1 MIYKSPALPKLL
13 LLLLLAGCS
22 ATKFVPEG
30 DFLINKVEIATDNRG
45 VDRDELKSY
54 VRQRDN
60 TRILGFFRFHLW
72 LYNLSPRDRDDHWL
86 KRTGEPP
93 QIYNSGL
100 ADQTADQ
107 LRQYLHNKGYYRAVV
122 VHTPNL
128 NEARR
133 KAELSYTITTGEVY
147 RIGDIDYHI
156 PHPELSEHFDAGYVP
171 ESMQSGLRFDLD
183 ELDRERDRIVEFFRN
198 RGYYY
203 FSKPMVNLVADTLL
217 QTGLVHLTLN
227 IEVPAEAS
235 RDSSRI
241 LQQYGVDRFM
251 WNLLPS
257 VQTGG
262 EIIGAPIDTVEV
274 GNNTFLFHDGMHY
287 HTKLF
292 TRLNRMSDPWH
303 YALDKT
309 GETFNAL
316 NRLRQF
322 RFINI
327 YFQEGTQVGDTALL
341 TSVIDLAPLNRQST
355 SFDLEG
361 TNTSGNFGV
370 AGNLNHMHR
379 NLLKGAEILE
389 LKLKGAMERQQAI
402 VSNQSLDF
410 NTRELGIEA
419 KLSVPR
425 LIGPGNLSTSLGNTF
440 PRTLFTLSYNYQ
452 QRPDYTRTITSMRF
466 GYEWMSRV
474 YFRHNLNLAD
484 FSMVNLSRFDP
495 DFLNA
500 IQDLY
505 IKSSFTDHLIL
516 ASNYSLIY
524 NTQQLRSRSNYSYV
538 RFSVE
543 SSGNLLHL
551 MAGLAGAKL
560 HTEVDTTGLPPQEYY
575 KLLDS
580 RYAQYVKTDIEF
592 RRGLMI
598 DRFNAV
604 VGRAFLGV
612 GVPYGN
618 FDVLPFEKKYFT
630 GGANGIRAWQ
640 VRSLGPGTYQAPPFS
655 YPNQS
660 GDLKIEA
667 NLEYRFRLIRFLE
680 STLFLDGGNIW
691 AINENDNRP
700 GARFRLGSFYRQF
713 ALGTGTGLRFDF
725 DYFVFRLDVGMKMR
739 DPAQKEFNGWIVGA
753 RKLTGDD
760 FNFSFA
766 IGYPF

>member
-1 MIYKSPALPKLL
+1 MLFV
-13 LLLLLAGCS
+13 AGCS
-22 ATKFVPEG
+22 TTRFVPEG
-30 DFLINKVEIATDNRG
+30 DYLINKVVIDTDNRG

-54 VRQRDN
+54 VRQREN

-72 LYNLSPRDRDDHWL
+72 LYNLSPRDKEDHWL

-100 ADQTADQ
+100 ADQSTEQ
-107 LRQYLHNKGYYRAVV
+107 LRQYLHNKGYYRASI

-128 NEARR
+128 SDSRR
-133 KAELSYTITTGEVY
+133 KAELNYTITTGEVY
-147 RIGDIDYHI
+147 RIGDVEYEI
-156 PHPELSEHFDAGYVP
+156 PHAGLQEQFIADYKPVT
-171 ESMQSGLRFDLD
+171 MQYGNRFDLD
-183 ELDRERDRIVEFFRN
+183 ELDRERDRIVAFFRN

-203 FSKPMVNLVADTLL
+203 FSKPMVNLVADTLS
-217 QTGLVHLTLN
+217 QSGWAHLSLN
-227 IEVPAEAS
+227 ISVPAEAS

-241 LQQYGVDRFM
+241 LRQYGVNRFV
-251 WNLLPS
+251 WNLLPGTQS
-257 VQTGG
+257 GG
-262 EIIGAPIDTVEV
+262 DTPILTVDTLEAD
-274 GNNTFLFHDGMHY
+274 NNTFLFHEGIHY
-287 HTKLF
+287 HPKLF
-292 TRLNRMSDPWH
+292 TRLNRMSIPWH

-309 GETFNAL
+309 SDTFNAL

-327 YFQEGTQVGDTALL
+327 YFQEGSQEGDTATL
-341 TSVIDLAPLNRQST
+341 TSFIDLAPLSRQST

-361 TNTSGNFGV
+361 TNTSGNFGI

-379 NLLKGAEILE
+379 NLFKGAEILE

-410 NTRELGIEA
+410 NTREFGLEA
-419 KLSVPR
+419 NLSVPR
-425 LIGPGNLSTSLGNTF
+425 LIGPGNLSSSLSSTF
-440 PRTLFTLSYNYQ
+440 PRTLFTVAYNFQ
-452 QRPDYTRTITSMRF
+452 QRPDYTRTITSVRF
-466 GYEWMSRV
+466 GYEWMHQGS
-474 YFRHNLNLAD
+474 FRHNLNIAD

-524 NTQQLRSRSNYSYV
+524 NTQQLRSRSNYSYI
-538 RFSVE
+538 RFSLE

-551 MAGLAGAKL
+551 AAKLAGARL
-560 HTEVDTTGLPPQEYY
+560 YTEPDTTGLPPQSYY

-592 RRGLMI
+592 RRGIMI

-604 VGRAFLGV
+604 VGRAFFGI

-700 GARFRLGSFYRQF
+700 GARFRLGTFYRQF

-739 DPAQKEFNGWIVGA
+739 DPAQQAHNGWIVGA
-753 RKLTGDD
+753 RRLTGDD